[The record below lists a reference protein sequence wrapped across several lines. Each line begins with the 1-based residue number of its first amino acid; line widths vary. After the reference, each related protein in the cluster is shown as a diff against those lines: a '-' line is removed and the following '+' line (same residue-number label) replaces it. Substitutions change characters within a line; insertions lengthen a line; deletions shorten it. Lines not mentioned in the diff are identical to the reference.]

1 MDEQAIRELLLQES
15 EEFRNL
21 YEEHQRC
28 ERQLAELSRRNFLSE
43 DDRLKEKELK
53 KKKLL
58 LKDEMYRMIIDYGRR
73 MRGDE

>member
-21 YEEHQRC
+21 YEEHQKC
-28 ERQLAELSRRNFLSE
+28 ERQLAELSWRNFLSE

-58 LKDEMYRMIIDYGRR
+58 LKDEMYRMIIEYGRR